1 MNPTDLLAQV
11 PAAALWIA
19 AGVAAAALA
28 LYGLWRLKRLAAAHP
43 AEESLTVAVAAIATG
58 VSAQGMWKFAGD
70 VLGFDG
76 PLRVLLFAFI
86 ELAVIASA
94 VRARRSMRDNH
105 SAGIDG
111 VAVWVLTC
119 LTAVLSAM
127 DARSLAEAIFRLA
140 APLVAA
146 WLWERGMAVE
156 RRRITGLAGI
166 NWRLTPE
173 RVLVRLGLAEARD
186 RTASEVDAH
195 RRLTRV
201 ALAAKRVHQ
210 LSEVGASPRRLRAAV
225 AKRDRALDL
234 AVEHT
239 ELARDRARQA
249 ALLDLVT
256 TLGGGDSLTG
266 VLATAA
272 APWSDLDHPAITG
285 TVRDSEAVALAAE
298 LKRYTQA
305 RLGAPVAEAVATG
318 DQSATDPAT
327 GRGPVEP
334 SAVEADHL
342 PPPSDEGRSWLASLA
357 PWTRPEPRPVAD
369 LPGDHAERPAPVAEA
384 VAEAVAEEEVD
395 ATDPRPVADRER
407 PTEQDRRRA
416 IRFYVGRAKKLNPPS
431 KRTLAEWTGFSET
444 WALGCIQE
452 GRQQMAEQGWTFDD
466 RGTPTPPAAVAEAV
480 ATTPGSATV
489 PATVNG
495 NAPAGGAA

>member
-19 AGVAAAALA
+19 AGVVAAALA

-70 VLGFDG
+70 VLGFNG

-94 VRARRSMRDNH
+94 VRARRNMRDNH

-127 DARSLAEAIFRLA
+127 DAHSTAEAVFRLA

-210 LSEVGASPRRLRAAV
+210 LRESGASDRKVRAAI
-225 AKRDRALDL
+225 ARRDRALDL

-285 TVRDSEAVALAAE
+285 AVRDSEAVALAGE
-298 LKRYTQA
+298 LRAWTASADRA
-305 RLGAPVAEAVATG
+305 RDGDPEVHAAITSMAAYITGNRVVPASPEVTAWTTALTPAGRPEPVADPITDAVVGDDQDSDQDHDRDDDADTPSEQDNRAAEEWIRRRCRGTSGVGRRPTQRETAEAH
-318 DQSATDPAT
+318 
-327 GRGPVEP
+327 GRSVGWARTRIAAVQERMTAQGYDFRPDGVVVSP
-334 SAVEADHL
+334 RRAVTAADAVEA
-342 PPPSDEGRSWLASLA
+342 
-357 PWTRPEPRPVAD
+357 
-369 LPGDHAERPAPVAEA
+369 PAV
-384 VAEAVAEEEVD
+384 
-395 ATDPRPVADRER
+395 T
-407 PTEQDRRRA
+407 
-416 IRFYVGRAKKLNPPS
+416 
-431 KRTLAEWTGFSET
+431 
-444 WALGCIQE
+444 
-452 GRQQMAEQGWTFDD
+452 M
-466 RGTPTPPAAVAEAV
+466 
-480 ATTPGSATV
+480 
-489 PATVNG
+489 NG
-495 NAPAGGAA
+495 VEK